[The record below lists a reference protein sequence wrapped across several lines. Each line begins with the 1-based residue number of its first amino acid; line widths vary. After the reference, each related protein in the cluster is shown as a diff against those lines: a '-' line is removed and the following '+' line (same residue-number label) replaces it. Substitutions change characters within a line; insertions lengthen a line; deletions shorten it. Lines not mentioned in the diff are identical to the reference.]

1 VRRKTRGRLSL
12 RVLGSGDAFGT
23 GGRYHTCFLVDAPES
38 KLLIDCGA
46 SSLVAMHRFG
56 VKPSLIDAVV
66 ITHLHGDHFGGLPFL
81 LLDAAF
87 ITRRTRPFVVAGP
100 RGTEARLRN
109 ATEALYPGFW
119 GGRRRFTTKFVEL
132 ADGRSLRI
140 GKATVRAYRVLH
152 DSGADAFAVRV
163 SSNGCSVAYS
173 GDTAWTER
181 LVDAARGADLFLC
194 EASSFA
200 NPIPYHLTYQ
210 TVAEYRDRFEAA
222 RIVLTHTGPDV
233 LARRDSLDL
242 PVADDGEVFHI
253 RAHASSAKRRKR
265 RAAAYSHGD

>member
-1 VRRKTRGRLSL
+1 MPNAVQVT
-12 RVLGSGDAFGT
+12 VLGSGDAFGS
-23 GGRYHTCFLVDAPES
+23 GGRLQSAYLIES
-38 KLLIDCGA
+38 PGATFVVDCGA
-46 SSLVAMHRFG
+46 TILQGLKRLAVDPER
-56 VKPSLIDAVV
+56 IDFVCLS
-66 ITHLHGDHFGGLPFL
+66 HLHGDHFGGLPFL